1 MWLFVRYLVAL
12 YSPPF
17 WEWLTAPI
25 ICSIVHLWNTTP
37 FCVENNYLAGGRK
50 PQLEVFKSDFL
61 RSSANK
67 VWTLPN
73 QDLLESQQKKHQQKS
88 PSRFEPLSQS
98 ALRSWTCDFKSCKSW
113 APKSWGKLTG
123 DGQEPTL
130 FFEDFVPKISNAS
143 ADFLWSTKI
152 SHRKI
157 WTHFLANFGGGKT

>member
-17 WEWLTAPI
+17 WEWHTAPI

-50 PQLEVFKSDFL
+50 LQLEVFKSDFL

-73 QDLLESQQKKHQQKS
+73 QGLLESQQKKTTTKKS
-88 PSRFEPLSQS
+88 IKVWTVKPISPEVVNLRFQELQVLSTQILGEIDWWWPRTDLIFWRFC
-98 ALRSWTCDFKSCKSW
+98 AENFQCFSWYLGINENK
-113 APKSWGKLTG
+113 P
-123 DGQEPTL
+123 
-130 FFEDFVPKISNAS
+130 
-143 ADFLWSTKI
+143 
-152 SHRKI
+152 
-157 WTHFLANFGGGKT
+157 